1 MSGKNTVS
9 SDEKALDV
17 AVARDFKFRH
27 ACGVYVDVVDGQEQ
41 PHECAPIT
49 AERVGAAWEEGYGFG
64 RRELQTEVA
73 NLTTAR
79 DRARSVAVALEQEL
93 ARKDQALD
101 EIRARAQ
108 AALDTICVPYSLTEF
123 DRGHIARDLRTILR
137 ILSDLAAALDAHLN
151 KEDDGED

>member
-1 MSGKNTVS
+1 MSGENTVS

-79 DRARSVAVALEQEL
+79 DRARSIAVALEQEL

-101 EIRARAQ
+101 EIRALHGR
-108 AALDTICVPYSLTEF
+108 TCVEGCQTQRLLSKLT
-123 DRGHIARDLRTILR
+123 
-137 ILSDLAAALDAHLN
+137 AALDAHLN
-151 KEDDGED
+151 KEDDSE